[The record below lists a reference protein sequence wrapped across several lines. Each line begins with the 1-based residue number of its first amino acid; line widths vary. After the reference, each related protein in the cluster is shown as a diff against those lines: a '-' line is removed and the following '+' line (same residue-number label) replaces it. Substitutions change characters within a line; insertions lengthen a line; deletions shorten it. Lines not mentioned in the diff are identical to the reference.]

1 MPDSK
6 DSGPSQSGAIE
17 AARNHR
23 KGGMASL
30 DENPWNDSE
39 HLLSDKAV
47 RTLERLRHEGDEL
60 ETREAWLDRLSEQAK
75 CPQCGASL
83 KMSGEPGN
91 HSLSCSKSQT
101 HISWP

>member
-1 MPDSK
+1 MPDTK

-30 DENPWNDSE
+30 EENPWNNSDYP
-39 HLLSDKAV
+39 LSDKAV
-47 RTLERLRHEGDEL
+47 RTLERLRQEGDEL
-60 ETREAWLDRLSEQAK
+60 ETREAWLDRLSEQAV

-83 KMSGEPGN
+83 VMSGDMGN
-91 HSLSCSKSQT
+91 HSLSCSESQK
-101 HISWP
+101 HLSWP